1 MFERFTER
9 ARQVV
14 VFAQQEARDLG
25 HNYIGTEHLLLGLLR
40 EKHCLGAR
48 TLASAGVTLEDAR
61 ARVEQIVGR
70 GEGQPTGQV
79 PFTPRAK
86 KALELAL
93 REAMGLGHNYI
104 GSEHVLLGIT
114 RADENVANRVL
125 RELGVD
131 ADSLRSRLLA
141 LLGVKNPARGPSHPA
156 LRVAGV
162 RAQMSRPSHPLILG
176 WLLFAVALGVGIAI
190 GWAIWG

>member
-1 MFERFTER
+1 VFERFTER

-14 VFAQQEARDLG
+14 VLAQQEARDLG

-40 EKHCLGAR
+40 EEDGLGAR

-61 ARVEQIVGR
+61 ARVEQIIGR
-70 GEGQPTGQV
+70 GEGQSTGQI

-104 GSEHVLLGIT
+104 GSEHVLLGLT
-114 RADENVANRVL
+114 RANENVACRVL

-131 ADSLRSRLLA
+131 AESLRSRLLA
-141 LLGVKNPARGPSHPA
+141 LLGVKNPARASLPPMPRA
-156 LRVAGV
+156 AGV
-162 RAQMSRPSHPLILG
+162 RTQMSVPSHPLILG
-176 WLLFAVALGVGIAI
+176 WLLFAIALGVGIAI